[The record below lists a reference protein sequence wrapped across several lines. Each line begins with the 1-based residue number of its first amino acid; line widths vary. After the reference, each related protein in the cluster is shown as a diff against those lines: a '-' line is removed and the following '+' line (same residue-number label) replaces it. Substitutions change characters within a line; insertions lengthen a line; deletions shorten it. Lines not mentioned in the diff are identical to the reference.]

1 MLLEDLKSV
10 KTYSPEEI
18 AKKHSVSLD
27 RIMSQ
32 LKKGMTVEKEHTT
45 NKSQAREIALDH
57 LWEVP
62 DYYDKLKRVEEK

>member
-45 NKSQAREIALDH
+45 NKSQAREIA
-57 LWEVP
+57 
-62 DYYDKLKRVEEK
+62 